1 MKVRIEIDPG
11 TDEDEIVIRCKSI
24 NDQIQKVQQLVSDL
38 GDQSKQLVYYKE
50 EKQFYIPL
58 EKILFFESDSGII
71 NAHTTKEI
79 YQVHHKL
86 YELEQILPGFFMR
99 ISKSTILN
107 TNLVYSITKNITSS
121 SIVEFE
127 STHKK
132 VFVSRYYYK
141 PLKEKLE
148 EKRLHI

>member
-11 TDEDEIVIRCKSI
+11 TDEDEILIRCKSI
-24 NDQIQKVQQLVSDL
+24 NEQIQKVQQLVSDL

-127 STHKK
+127 GTHKK